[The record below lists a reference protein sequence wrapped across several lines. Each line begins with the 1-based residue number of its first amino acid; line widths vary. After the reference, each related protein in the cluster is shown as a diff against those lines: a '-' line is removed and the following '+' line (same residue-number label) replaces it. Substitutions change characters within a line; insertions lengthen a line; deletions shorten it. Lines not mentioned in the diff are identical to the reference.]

1 MEPAD
6 VATFK
11 TMAEIFRAG
20 GTIEG
25 RVPDSLFATGPY
37 EKAKLAP

>member
-11 TMAEIFRAG
+11 AMAEIFRLS

-25 RVPDSLFATGPY
+25 RVPDSLFVTEPY
-37 EKAKLAP
+37 EKAKQKP